1 MIDSGC
7 HHAGVTD
14 TRLAIG
20 LDIGARSPEETAV
33 SILAE
38 VVSLRWGGTGQPLGV
53 TSGRIH
59 DVRPDQLQSHTAG
72 SSTASA
78 V

>member
-1 MIDSGC
+1 MTEAELS
-7 HHAGVTD
+7 
-14 TRLAIG
+14 RLRSPVG

-38 VVSLRWGGTGQPLGV
+38 VISGRWGGTGQPLGV

-59 DVRPDQLQSHTAG
+59 EVRPDQLNSPQLKTQPA
-72 SSTASA
+72 
-78 V
+78 